1 MATSASPAPLRSSS
15 ATELEMTSNHLGI
28 GGLRD
33 GNAVILHINGRNSFS
48 SVESSQ
54 EEYQSGW
61 CAVCLCSMYI
71 VLVCVILLNTTLC
84 ACTNETCSI
93 SLQ

>member
-61 CAVCLCSMYI
+61 CAACLCSMYNI
-71 VLVCVILLNTTLC
+71 YYIH
-84 ACTNETCSI
+84 SI
-93 SLQ
+93 SVCYTCKYNIVCL